1 MPVALVLPM
10 LAVAATTLVAATPAH
25 AAVQTLA
32 FEYTGRAQTWT
43 VPAGITQATFDV
55 YGAQGGLGGFA
66 GGLGGRATA
75 TLPVTPGSVIQL
87 NVGGQGL
94 SKPPPNQ
101 PVECVLVTGGFN
113 GGGDGGTGCTE
124 PGGGGASDVRIGGT
138 TLTDRKLVAGGGG
151 GGAGNLICNTAGEGG
166 GLTGGS
172 GTTNFLCSG
181 SGTGG
186 NQDGTSGSG
195 LLGQGGKGADQDGFS
210 GAGSGGGGGYYGGG
224 GGQPGLPGGG
234 GSGFGPPGTTFQNG
248 VRAGNGRITVTFG
261 DAPSVTGL
269 SPNVGPPRGGFVVA
283 VSGTNFVPGQT
294 TVTFG
299 TTPATSVDCPSA
311 TLCNAES
318 PAGTGTVSVRVT
330 VATQV
335 SADTPADDYTYV
347 PAPTLTSVSP
357 AAGPA
362 GTVVTVDGTGFY
374 PDTYVRF
381 GANPPVLATCA
392 SATRCT
398 APSPSALGRFPVS
411 VITQSGES
419 GTIPFDAVPS
429 ITGLSPAG
437 GPAAGGTVVTI
448 TGTGFSTTPGATSV
462 TFGGGAATA
471 VGCASTT
478 TCTAVSPPGS
488 GTVSVRVT
496 VAGQQSL
503 DVPADD
509 FTYGVSTGDPPPR
522 DRLAALLAAVRG
534 TGSVGTA
541 LARVLDR
548 AIDFIEAGRPV
559 ALACNQLRV
568 FLIKVRN
575 GAERLTPT
583 QASQFTAEATA
594 VRTALACR

>member
-1 MPVALVLPM
+1 M
-10 LAVAATTLVAATPAH
+10 
-25 AAVQTLA
+25 
-32 FEYTGRAQTWT
+32 
-43 VPAGITQATFDV
+43 
-55 YGAQGGLGGFA
+55 
-66 GGLGGRATA
+66 
-75 TLPVTPGSVIQL
+75 
-87 NVGGQGL
+87 
-94 SKPPPNQ
+94 
-101 PVECVLVTGGFN
+101 TGGFN
-113 GGGDGGTGCTE
+113 GGGDGGVGCTE

-151 GGAGNLICNTAGEGG
+151 GGAGNLVCNTAGAGG

-172 GTTNFLCSG
+172 GTTNFLCVG

-195 LLGQGGKGADQDGFS
+195 LLGRGGKGADQDGFS

-234 GSGFGPPGTTFQNG
+234 GSGFGPASTVFQNG
-248 VRAGNGRITVTFG
+248 VRTGNGRITITFG
-261 DAPSVTGL
+261 DAPSVTGI
-269 SPNVGPPRGGFVVA
+269 SPNVGPPRGGFAVA

-294 TVTFG
+294 TVSFG
-299 TTPATSVDCPSA
+299 STPATSVDCPSS
-311 TLCNAES
+311 TLCNVSS

-330 VATQV
+330 VATQP
-335 SADTPADDYTYV
+335 SPDTPADDYTYV
-347 PAPTLTSVSP
+347 PSPTLTAVSP

-362 GTVVTVDGTGFY
+362 GTVVTVDGTGFH

-381 GANPPVLATCA
+381 GSTAPVLATCA

-411 VITQSGES
+411 VVTQSGES
-419 GTIPFDAVPS
+419 GTIPFDVVPS
-429 ITGLSPAG
+429 VTALSPKG
-437 GPAAGGTVVTI
+437 GPAAGGTVVTL
-448 TGTGFSTTPGATSV
+448 TGTSFSTSAGATSV
-462 TFGGGAATA
+462 TFGTVAATA
-471 VGCASTT
+471 VGCASAT

-503 DVPADD
+503 DTPADD
-509 FTYGVSTGDPPPR
+509 FTYGGSTGDPPPG
-522 DRLAALLAAVRG
+522 DRLAALLAAVG
-534 TGSVGTA
+534 QTGSVGLP

-548 AIDFIEAGRPV
+548 AFDFIEAGRPA

-575 GAERLTPT
+575 AAERLTPA
-583 QASQFTAEATA
+583 QVSQFTTEATA
-594 VRTALACR
+594 IRTALGCR